1 LTYFKTNDI
10 IKLEIFILF
19 LNLSQMANTI
29 TFKPKQVTKRILSH
43 LPERAY
49 EVVVNRYG
57 LEGDAERKTLEAIG
71 KKYGITRE
79 RVRQIENTA
88 LALIRKSESYKSE
101 KAVFEELKKLVHNL
115 GAIISEHELLSHVSK
130 DKLTQNHVH
139 LYLTLGDEFKKHK
152 EDDHFKTRW
161 SVDEEVAEEVH
172 KSLRNIYENLS
183 DDELVPEGELIARF
197 LDGVKD
203 VSEQYKNEEIARRW
217 LSISKKINRNPLGEW
232 GKANSSSIKT
242 RGVKDYAFL
251 MMRKHGSPMHFREV
265 AKAVSTTFNKKC
277 HTATC
282 HNELIK
288 DSRFVLVGRGI
299 YALSEWGYK
308 SGVVRDVIRELLKK
322 NGPMSKED
330 IVDQVMKERYL
341 KKNTILVN
349 LQNSKYFKKNKNGL
363 YTAL

>member
-1 LTYFKTNDI
+1 
-10 IKLEIFILF
+10 
-19 LNLSQMANTI
+19 MANTV
-29 TFKPKQVTKRILSH
+29 TFKPKQVTKRMLSH

-49 EVVVNRYG
+49 EVVVNRFG
-57 LEGDAERKTLEAIG
+57 LTSDAERKTLEAIG
-71 KKYGITRE
+71 QKYGITRE
-79 RVRQIENTA
+79 RVRQIENAA
-88 LALIRKSESYKSE
+88 LTLIRKSQSFKDE
-101 KAVFEELKKLVHNL
+101 KAVFDELKKVMHTL
-115 GAIISEHELLSHVSK
+115 GAIVSEKELLGHLSK
-130 DKLTQNHVH
+130 DKLTQNHIH
-139 LYLTLGDEFKKHK
+139 LYLSLGDDFKKHK

-161 SVDEEVAEEVH
+161 SVDDEVAEEVH
-172 KSLRNIYENLS
+172 KSLKNLYANLS
-183 DDELVPEGELIARF
+183 DDELVTESELVSRF
-197 LDGVKD
+197 LDEVKAL
-203 VSEQYKNEEIARRW
+203 SEQYKNEEVAKRW
-217 LSISKKINRNPLGEW
+217 LAMSKKISRNPLGEW
-232 GKANSSSIKT
+232 GKSTSSSIKT

-265 AKAVSTTFNKKC
+265 AKAVASTFDKKC

-308 SGVVRDVIRELLKK
+308 GGVVRDVIKELLKK

-349 LQNSKYFKKNKNGL
+349 LQNSKYFKKNKSGL
-363 YTAL
+363 YTPV

>member
-1 LTYFKTNDI
+1 
-10 IKLEIFILF
+10 
-19 LNLSQMANTI
+19 MANTV
-29 TFKPKQVTKRILSH
+29 TFKPKQVTKRMLSN

-49 EVVVNRYG
+49 EVVTNRFG
-57 LEGDAERKTLEAIG
+57 LSDDAQRKTLEAIG

-79 RVRQIENTA
+79 RVRQIENSA
-88 LALIRKSESYKSE
+88 LSLIRKSQAFKDE
-101 KAVFEELKKLVHNL
+101 KGVFEELKKLLHTL
-115 GAIISEHELLSHVSK
+115 GGVVSEQELLSHVSK
-130 DKLTQNHVH
+130 DKLTQNHIH
-139 LYLTLGDEFKKHK
+139 LYLTLGDDFIKHK

-161 SVDEEVAEEVH
+161 SVSDEVSDEVH
-172 KSLRNIYENLS
+172 KSLKNLYSSLS
-183 DDELVPEGELIARF
+183 DNEIISENELIARF
-197 LDGVKD
+197 LDEVKGL
-203 VSEQYKNEEIARRW
+203 SEQYRTEEITRRW
-217 LSISKKINRNPLGEW
+217 LEISKKINKNPLGEW
-232 GKANSSSIKT
+232 GKSTSSSIKT

-265 AKAVSTTFNKKC
+265 AKAVANTFDKKC

-288 DSRFVLVGRGI
+288 DNRFVLVGRGI

-349 LQNSKYFKKNKNGL
+349 LQNSKYFKKNKGGL
-363 YTAL
+363 YVEA

>member
-1 LTYFKTNDI
+1 
-10 IKLEIFILF
+10 
-19 LNLSQMANTI
+19 MAGTI
-29 TFKPKQVTKRILSH
+29 SFKPKQITKKMLSN

-49 EVVVNRYG
+49 EVVTNRFG
-57 LEGDAERKTLEAIG
+57 LTDDAERKTLEAIG

-79 RVRQIENTA
+79 RVRQIENAA
-88 LALIRKSESYKSE
+88 LALIRKSSSFKDE
-101 KAVFEELKKLVHNL
+101 KAVFEELKKLIHTL
-115 GAIISEHELLSHVSK
+115 GAIVSEDELLEHISK
-130 DKLTQNHVH
+130 DKLTQNHIH

-152 EDDHFKTRW
+152 EDEDFKTRW
-161 SVDEEVAEEVH
+161 SVDDEITEEVH
-172 KSLRNIYENLS
+172 KSLKNLYSNLS
-183 DDELVPEGELIARF
+183 DDELVPESEMVSRF
-197 LDGVKD
+197 LDEVKSI
-203 VSEQYKNEEIARRW
+203 SEQYKNEEIAKRW
-217 LSISKKINRNPLGEW
+217 LSISKNISKNPLGEW
-232 GKANSSSIKT
+232 GKADSSSIKT

-265 AKAVSTTFNKKC
+265 AKAVSNTFNKKC

-288 DSRFVLVGRGI
+288 DPRFVLVGRGI

-308 SGVVRDVIRELLKK
+308 SGVVREVIKELLKK

-330 IVDQVMKERYL
+330 IVEQVMKERYL

-363 YTAL
+363 YSAV